1 MTQFYAVFAYAIFF
15 FFAIWC
21 DNYRAKTRRGLLI
34 ATCVALTF
42 MVGMRDVNV
51 WSDTYAYVTTF
62 LNINGIGELTEKDI
76 PLGYGEMGFF
86 YLTALIK
93 SFTSNYHIFLTAIS
107 AITFYFLYKCFDRYS
122 IYPLF
127 AVAVYLSRFYCGR
140 NMTQI
145 RAALSI
151 AIVIY
156 FTFLLPDKKKRW
168 WYLLVIFIAYHIH
181 NSAIVALPLFLLR
194 NYKIKSE
201 FIVLGIIV
209 SLILASA
216 YGSVVKAWVQ
226 SSPFIMDMGGD
237 YLREGSNKAFSND
250 LSNPV
255 IWYQIFVLFAF
266 TFYEKR
272 LKNLTPYYYLMR
284 NGYFY
289 CTCILIVMCQ
299 YAIVAARC
307 STIFATFEIAMVP
320 SLVNVLGK
328 KNRTFV
334 YVVLA
339 VPYIILFALNWSPHY
354 SN

>member
-1 MTQFYAVFAYAIFF
+1 MTQFYAVFAYTVFF

-21 DNYRAKTRRGLLI
+21 DNYNAQKRRYILI
-34 ATCVALTF
+34 ATCVVLTL
-42 MVGMRDVNV
+42 MVGMRDPHV
-51 WSDTYAYVTTF
+51 WSDTMAYVGTF
-62 LNINGIGELTEKDI
+62 LKTHGLGELTMQDK

-93 SFTSNYHIFLTAIS
+93 SFTSDYHVFLTVVS
-107 AITFYFLYKCFDRYS
+107 AITFFFLYKSFDRYS

-127 AVAVYLSRFYCGR
+127 AVAIYLSRFYTGR

-145 RAALSI
+145 RAGLSI

-156 FTFLLPDKKKRW
+156 FTFLLPDKRKRW

-181 NSAIVALPLFLLR
+181 NSAIVALPLFLLK
-194 NYKIKSE
+194 NYRIKSS
-201 FIVLGIIV
+201 FIYIGIIV
-209 SLILASA
+209 SLILAAA
-216 YGSVVKAWVQ
+216 YGNVVKAWVQ

-237 YLREGSNKAFSND
+237 YLREGSSKAFSND

-255 IWYQIFVLFAF
+255 IWYQTFVLFAF
-266 TFYEKR
+266 TFFEER
-272 LKNLTPYYYLMR
+272 LKKLTPYYYLMR

-307 STIFATFEIAMVP
+307 STLFATFEIAMVP
-320 SLVNVLGK
+320 LLVNILGK
-328 KNRTFV
+328 KNRSFV

-339 VPYIILFALNWSPHY
+339 VPYIILFALNWSPDY
-354 SN
+354 K

>member
-1 MTQFYAVFAYAIFF
+1 MTQFYAVFSFVLFFIFAV
-15 FFAIWC
+15 FA
-21 DNYRAKTRRGLLI
+21 DSFHPKTRRNVLI
-34 ATCVALTF
+34 ATCVVLTF
-42 MVGMRDVNV
+42 MVGMRNPHV
-51 WSDTYAYVTTF
+51 WSDTSAYVSTF
-62 LNINGIGELTEKDI
+62 LSTHGLLDYTGEDR

-86 YLTALIK
+86 YLTVLIK
-93 SFTSNYHIFLTAIS
+93 TFTGNYHIFLTVVS
-107 AITFYFLYKCFDRYS
+107 AITFYFLYKCFDKYS
-122 IYPLF
+122 VYPFL
-127 AVAVYLSRFYCGR
+127 AVAIYLSRFYCGR

-156 FTFLLPDKKKRW
+156 FTFLLPDNKKRW

-181 NSAIVALPLFLLR
+181 NSAIVALPLFFLR
-194 NYKIKSE
+194 NYKIKSS
-201 FIVLGIIV
+201 FIYIGIII
-209 SLILASA
+209 SLILAAA
-216 YGSVVKAWVQ
+216 YGSTVKLWVQ

-237 YLREGSNKAFSND
+237 YLREGSSKAFSND

-266 TFYEKR
+266 TFFEKR
-272 LKNLTPYYYLMR
+272 LKKLTPYYYLMR

-320 SLVNVLGK
+320 LLVNALGK
-328 KNRTFV
+328 KNRAFV
-334 YVVLA
+334 YIVLA
-339 VPYIILFALNWSPHY
+339 VPYIVLFALNWSPSY
-354 SN
+354 K

>member
-1 MTQFYAVFAYAIFF
+1 MTQFYAVFSFVLFFIFAV
-15 FFAIWC
+15 FA
-21 DNYRAKTRRGLLI
+21 DSFHPKTRRNVLI
-34 ATCVALTF
+34 ATCVVLTF
-42 MVGMRDVNV
+42 MVGMRNPHV
-51 WSDTYAYVTTF
+51 WSDTSAYVSTF
-62 LNINGIGELTEKDI
+62 LSTHGLLDYTGEDR

-86 YLTALIK
+86 YLTVLIK
-93 SFTSNYHIFLTAIS
+93 TFTGNYHIFLTVVS
-107 AITFYFLYKCFDRYS
+107 AITFYFLYKCFDKYS
-122 IYPLF
+122 VYPFL
-127 AVAVYLSRFYCGR
+127 AVAIYLSRFYCGR

-156 FTFLLPDKKKRW
+156 FTFLLPDNKKRW

-181 NSAIVALPLFLLR
+181 NSAVIALPLFLLR

-201 FIVLGIIV
+201 FIVCGVIV
-209 SLILASA
+209 SLILAST
-216 YGSVVKAWVQ
+216 YGSTVKAWVQ
-226 SSPFIMDMGGD
+226 STPFIMDMGGD
-237 YLREGSNKAFSND
+237 YLREGSSKAFGND

-255 IWYQIFVLFAF
+255 IWYQIFVLLAF

-272 LKNLTPYYYLMR
+272 LKELTPFYYLMR

-320 SLVNVLGK
+320 LLVNVLGK
-328 KNRTFV
+328 KNRAFV

-354 SN
+354 S